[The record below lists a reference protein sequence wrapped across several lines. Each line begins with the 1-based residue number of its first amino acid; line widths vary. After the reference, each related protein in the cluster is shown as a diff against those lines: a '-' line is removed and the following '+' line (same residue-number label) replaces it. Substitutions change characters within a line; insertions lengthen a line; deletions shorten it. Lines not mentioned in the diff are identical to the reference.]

1 LTFQKQQISYADR
14 NARLALELLGHAGSK
29 LRHMT
34 HALRILALFTAAIG
48 SAPLAWSASVDVVP
62 PLPAPT
68 GTIVNVSTEAQ
79 LQQAVAAIRSN
90 TTIVLAPGT
99 YTLTSTLW
107 FNGAFTNIG
116 IRGATSNRN
125 DVVLVGRGMANS
137 NYGSVPHGIWTGGGV
152 QGMTIA
158 NLTIRD
164 VYFHPIVLN
173 GGTEDP
179 IIYNVRLMN
188 AGQQFIKANPDGSG
202 GGADRGRVEYSIF
215 EYSTTSRSDYTNA
228 VDVHTGTG
236 WAIRNNMFRN
246 IRAPSGQLA
255 GPAILVWN
263 GSSNTT
269 VEGNTFIDCQREI
282 SLGLIERTPNDHA
295 GGVVRNNFI
304 YRSSGLAG
312 DAAIL
317 IADSANTRVI
327 HNTILLNDGYPS
339 PIEYR
344 FGGSTGVL
352 VANNLVNGTIQARD
366 GASGT
371 VTSNHTSAAAGMFVN
386 PASGDLH
393 LKATSTA
400 AIDKASAAFAG
411 STDWDGDARPQGSA
425 ADFGADEFRSTT
437 QLPPSPPTN
446 LRVIR

>member
-1 LTFQKQQISYADR
+1 
-14 NARLALELLGHAGSK
+14 
-29 LRHMT
+29 MT
-34 HALRILALFTAAIG
+34 KALRILALATAAIT
-48 SAPLAWSASVDVVP
+48 SAPAAWSASVDVVP

-99 YTLTSTLW
+99 YTLTNTLW
-107 FNGAFTNIG
+107 FNGGFTNIG
-116 IRGATSNRN
+116 IRGATNNRN
-125 DVVLVGRGMANS
+125 DVVLVGRGMS
-137 NYGSVPHGIWTGGGV
+137 NASYGGVPYGIWTGGGV
-152 QGMTIA
+152 QGVTIA

-164 VYFHPIVLN
+164 VYHHPIVFN

-179 IIYNVRLMN
+179 LIYNVRLLN
-188 AGQQFIKANPDGSG
+188 AGSQFVKANPDGSG
-202 GGADRGRVEYSIF
+202 GGADRGRVEYSIL

-236 WAIRNNMFRN
+236 WTIRHNAFRN

-255 GPAILVWN
+255 GPAVLIWN

-295 GGVVRNNFI
+295 GGIVRNNFI
-304 YRSSGLAG
+304 YRTSGLAG

-317 IADSANTRVI
+317 IADSANTRVT
-327 HNTILLNDGYPS
+327 HNTILLNDGYGS

-344 FGGSTGVL
+344 FAGSSGV
-352 VANNLVNGTIQARD
+352 VIAHNLLNGTIQARD
-366 GASGT
+366 GASGI
-371 VTSNHTSAAAGMFVN
+371 VTSNYTSATAAMFMN
-386 PASGDLH
+386 PAVGDLH
-393 LKATSTA
+393 LKSTATS
-400 AIDKASAAFAG
+400 AIDKASAAVAE
-411 STDWDGDARPQGSA
+411 STDWDGEARPVGSA
-425 ADFGADEFRSTT
+425 ADLGADEFGGTGQT
-437 QLPPSPPTN
+437 APSPPTN
-446 LRVIR
+446 LRIIR